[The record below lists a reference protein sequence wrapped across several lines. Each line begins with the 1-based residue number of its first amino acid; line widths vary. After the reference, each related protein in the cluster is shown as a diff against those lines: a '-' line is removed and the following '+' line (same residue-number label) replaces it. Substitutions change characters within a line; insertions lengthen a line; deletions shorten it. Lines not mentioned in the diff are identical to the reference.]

1 MTGESRETEP
11 FQKALMM
18 ETGTVIFPK
27 CLSERFSEKK
37 ISQVR
42 KPARP
47 IQRLS
52 HTTFQGFSGNVETKL
67 GGTRNLPSLCAG
79 AVFIFAV
86 LRKEGCHVPHTHCR
100 TYQKIIWQKH
110 NIKRYQSYRRKR
122 RCHFHSRLVRHRKD
136 NASPVLQL
144 SGKTRSRPAYH

>member
-42 KPARP
+42 KPGAPDTALKSYDFPRFLR
-47 IQRLS
+47 QRGNEIGWNTEFTVPL
-52 HTTFQGFSGNVETKL
+52 HRGGFYFRGFTE
-67 GGTRNLPSLCAG
+67 RRLPC
-79 AVFIFAV
+79 
-86 LRKEGCHVPHTHCR
+86 
-100 TYQKIIWQKH
+100 
-110 NIKRYQSYRRKR
+110 
-122 RCHFHSRLVRHRKD
+122 
-136 NASPVLQL
+136 
-144 SGKTRSRPAYH
+144 PAYSLQNILKNHLAKTQY